1 MSFALALELASRMF
15 PESRFTSLWQGPIRR
30 VSIRCANWPDED
42 RDVFLKEVTWLMEGQ
57 YAKFLEMIAEFFEE
71 ILDAQQIEEFIQ
83 VYKDH
88 PWIAEKQTLL
98 GEKMSDGCA
107 QMFAE
112 ISSRALN
119 NLNEGRNEQ

>member
-30 VSIRCANWPDED
+30 VSMPDED

-57 YAKFLEMIAEFFEE
+57 YAKFLGMIAEFFEE